1 MAERLKQLQSQ
12 LGPVSGNFP
21 SGMFAGQTA
30 IITGSG
36 QGIGAECAKL
46 FAKDGANV
54 VVCDIDQSKA
64 EATAKEINESGGK
77 AIAVAGDVT
86 SQEYNDNLVKKAAEF
101 GNGKIHHLVLNA
113 GFTWDAVIHK
123 MTDKQFDAMIAVHN
137 KAPFMLVRA
146 AAPFFRV
153 TDGENRTI
161 TTISSTTGVNGNA
174 GQINYSIAKSGVTG
188 MAKTIAKEWGPKYG
202 VRANAIAYGYITTR
216 LTAAKET
223 GGFAVYGNEKVA
235 IGIPG
240 ASSTGAGNAGLKEIP
255 LQRGGTPL
263 EAAGAIVALASPLMS
278 YVTGHV
284 LMVTGGRNM

>member
-1 MAERLKQLQSQ
+1 MADRLKQLQSHI
-12 LGPVSGNFP
+12 GPISGNFP
-21 SGMFAGQTA
+21 GGMFAGQTA

-46 FAKDGANV
+46 FAKDGAKV
-54 VVCDIDQSKA
+54 VVCDIDKAKA

-86 SQEYNDNLVKKAAEF
+86 SQEYNDELVKKAAEF
-101 GNGKIHHLVLNA
+101 GSGKIHHLVLNA

-123 MTDKQFDAMIAVHN
+123 MSDKQFDAMFNVHN

-146 AAPFFRV
+146 AAPYFRV

-174 GQINYSIAKSGVTG
+174 GQLNYSIAKSGVTG
-188 MAKTIAKEWGPKYG
+188 MAKTIAKEWGPKFG
-202 VRANAIAYGYITTR
+202 VRANAIAYGYIQTR
-216 LTAAKET
+216 LTASKEA
-223 GGFAVYGNEKVA
+223 GGFAVYGDEKVA
-235 IGIPG
+235 VGIPG
-240 ASSTGAGNAGLKEIP
+240 AGGPAGGGGLKEIP